1 MPRISKKKRIE
12 ISEKS
17 TEKPTKKSQKESQ
30 KLTAGDS
37 SLILKVARL
46 WGSPEGTVEKHEV
59 DQRLVFD
66 PKEVDVAS
74 NFTATVT
81 LIKLKDEIT
90 ALISNANV
98 KVNFLC
104 NRCLKPFKS
113 NISIDAAERTYLSK
127 KPSKLDDIAD
137 FYFID
142 TKAFTID
149 LTDMIRQEI
158 ILHFPFNL
166 VHSNSCRGLCSSCGT
181 DRNKKDCKC
190 KQEDPDTYQPFKN
203 LKNLLQ

>member
-17 TEKPTKKSQKESQ
+17 SEKPAKISQKESK
-30 KLTAGDS
+30 KLKDGGS
-37 SLILKVARL
+37 SLILKVAKL
-46 WGSPEGTVEKHEV
+46 WGSPEGTVEKHEI

-66 PKEVDVAS
+66 PKEVDATS
-74 NFTATVT
+74 NFAADVM

-90 ALISNANV
+90 ALVSNADV

-104 NRCLKPFKS
+104 SRCLKPFKL
-113 NISIDAAERTYLSK
+113 NIHIDAAERSYLSK
-127 KPSKLDDIAD
+127 KPSKLDDLAD

-142 TKAFTID
+142 TKAFTVD

-166 VHSNSCRGLCSSCGT
+166 VCSNSCRGLCSSCGT
-181 DRNKKDCKC
+181 DLNKKSCKC
-190 KQEDPDTYQPFKN
+190 KQDDSDTHQPFKN

>member
-17 TEKPTKKSQKESQ
+17 SEKPAKKSQKESQ
-30 KLTAGDS
+30 KLQSGEA
-37 SLILKVARL
+37 SLILRVAKL
-46 WGSPEGTVEKHEV
+46 WGSPEGTVEKHEI

-66 PKEVDVAS
+66 PKEVDAAS
-74 NFTATVT
+74 NFQADVM

-90 ALISNANV
+90 VLISNANI

-104 NRCLKPFKS
+104 SRCLKPFKKE
-113 NISIDAAERTYLSK
+113 ITIDAAEREFLSK
-127 KPSKLDDIAD
+127 KPSKLDDLAD

-149 LTDMIRQEI
+149 LADMIRQEI

-166 VHSNSCRGLCSSCGT
+166 VCSNSCRGLCSSCGT
-181 DRNKKDCKC
+181 DRNKKACKC
-190 KQEDPDTYQPFKN
+190 KQENPDTYLPFKN